1 MSHQPRIY
9 IYKKKIIR
17 KRNDKGISL
26 FPFPMW
32 KKKKKIVDCAAFA
45 SVERPIK
52 IDVSSEFETERSRS
66 MEIGR
71 SAIFVSGI
79 FVERVMSHRKRESL
93 PLRNGRHDRKVCAC
107 TRARV
112 YAARKLR
119 GPGKRW
125 PYVLRVRVCAPE
137 SFSASIRKRSGP
149 NCARN

>member
-9 IYKKKIIR
+9 I
-17 KRNDKGISL
+17 KRRLLEKGTIKEFRY
-26 FPFPMW
+26 FPFQCE
-32 KKKKKIVDCAAFA
+32 KKKKIVDCVAFA
-45 SVERPIK
+45 SIERPIK

-119 GPGKRW
+119 GPGKR
-125 PYVLRVRVCAPE
+125 
-137 SFSASIRKRSGP
+137 
-149 NCARN
+149 

>member
-9 IYKKKIIR
+9 I
-17 KRNDKGISL
+17 KRRLLEKGTIKEFRY
-26 FPFPMW
+26 FPFQCE
-32 KKKKKIVDCAAFA
+32 KKKKIVDCVAFA
-45 SVERPIK
+45 SIERPIK